1 MRLADEIQEL
11 VRAGFSGLWIQSCE
25 PEEALAELA
34 QMCQTESWKLAS
46 WDIDAGLNGQV
57 STEGVAVTD
66 PLSAVRSPSSIP
78 SDGQPMLLVLANFHR
93 FLGSAEVIQALL
105 HQVAQGKVHQRHLI
119 ILSPVVQLPVELER
133 VFTVVEH
140 ALPSRQ
146 QLEEIAASIATDAE
160 EFPEGT
166 ERVRILDAA
175 CGLNRYEAENAFA
188 LSLVRHGRIEPSAIL
203 QLKSQA
209 LLKGGLLS
217 LHRGGE
223 TFSNLGGLAALKEF
237 CLRALRPSPST
248 NNTVKAKG
256 ILLLGVPGSGKS
268 ALAKA
273 LGNEVG
279 RPTLTLDIGSLLGG
293 IVGQTEQRTR
303 DALRIVEAMAPA
315 VLFVD
320 ELEKSLSGTSGSGQT
335 DSGVGSRMLGTL
347 LTWLADHT
355 SDIFVIATSNNI
367 SGLPP
372 ELTRAER
379 FDAIFFL
386 DLPGRSQKDAI
397 WQMYLRRF
405 GLDPSQVLPE
415 DESWTGAEV
424 RACCRLAALLDV
436 SLMEAAKNVVPVAAT
451 SAESVQRL
459 RSWSSG
465 RCLSADS
472 GGIYRADSTPPPKSR
487 RRLSPNPES
496 N

>member
-11 VRAGFSGLWIQSCE
+11 VRAGFSGLWVQSCE
-25 PEEALAELA
+25 PEDTLAELA
-34 QMCQTESWKLAS
+34 QMCQVEDWRLAS
-46 WDIDAGLNGQV
+46 WDIDVGLNGQL
-57 STEGVAVTD
+57 STEDVTVTD
-66 PLSAVRSPSSIP
+66 PLSAVRSLATVP
-78 SDGQPMLLVLANFHR
+78 SDGHPMLLVLANFHR

-105 HQVAQGKVHQRHLI
+105 HHVAQGKVHQRHLI
-119 ILSPVVQLPVELER
+119 ILSPVVQLPVEIER
-133 VFTVVEH
+133 VFTVIEH
-140 ALPSRQ
+140 ALPTRQ
-146 QLEEIAASIATDAE
+146 QLDEIAASIAADSD
-160 EFPEGT
+160 EFPEGA
-166 ERVRILDAA
+166 ERERILDAA
-175 CGLNRYEAENAFA
+175 CGLSRYEAENAFA
-188 LSLVRHGRIEPSAIL
+188 LSLVRHGCIEPSAIW

-223 TFSNLGGLAALKEF
+223 TFSDLGGLDSLKEF

-248 NNTVKAKG
+248 NNAVKAKG
-256 ILLLGVPGSGKS
+256 VLLLGVPGTGKS

-273 LGNEVG
+273 LGAEVG
-279 RPTLTLDIGSLLGG
+279 RPTLTLDVGTLMGG
-293 IVGQTEQRTR
+293 IVGETEARTR
-303 DALRIVEAMAPA
+303 RALKIIDAMAPA

-320 ELEKSLSGTSGSGQT
+320 ELEKSLSGSTGSGQM

-347 LTWLADHT
+347 LTWLADHE
-355 SDIFVIATSNNI
+355 SDIFVIATSNDI
-367 SGLPP
+367 SKLPP

-405 GLDPSQVLPE
+405 GLASSQVLPE

-436 SLMEAAKNVVPVAAT
+436 PLLEAAKNVVPVAAT

-465 RCLSADS
+465 RCLSAES
-472 GGIYRADSTPPPKSR
+472 GGIYRADRTPPPKSR

>member
-1 MRLADEIQEL
+1 MRLANEIQEL
-11 VRAGFSGLWIQSCE
+11 VRAGFSGLWVQSCE
-25 PEEALAELA
+25 PEDALAELA

-66 PLSAVRSPSSIP
+66 PLSAVRSLASVP
-78 SDGQPMLLVLANFHR
+78 SDGHPTLLVLANFHR

-133 VFTVVEH
+133 VFTVIEH
-140 ALPSRQ
+140 SLPTRQ
-146 QLEEIAASIATDAE
+146 QLEEIAASIAADAE
-160 EFPEGT
+160 EFPEGA
-166 ERVRILDAA
+166 ERERILDAA
-175 CGLNRYEAENAFA
+175 CGLSRYEAENAFA
-188 LSLVRHGRIEPSAIL
+188 LSLVRHGRIEPSAIW
-203 QLKSQA
+203 QLKSLA

-223 TFSNLGGLAALKEF
+223 TFDDLGGLGALKEF
-237 CLRALRPSPST
+237 CLRALRPGSST
-248 NNTVKAKG
+248 NYAVKAKG
-256 ILLLGVPGSGKS
+256 VLLLGVPGTGKS

-273 LGNEVG
+273 LGAEGG
-279 RPTLTLDIGSLLGG
+279 RPTLTLDVGTLMGG
-293 IVGQTEQRTR
+293 IVGETESRTR
-303 DALRIVEAMAPA
+303 RALKIIDAMAPA

-347 LTWLADHT
+347 LTWLADHE
-355 SDIFVIATSNNI
+355 SDIFVIATSNDI
-367 SGLPP
+367 SKLPP

-386 DLPGRSQKDAI
+386 DLPGRSQKDVI
-397 WQMYLRRF
+397 WQMYVRRF
-405 GLDPSQVLPE
+405 GLDASQVLPE

-459 RSWSSG
+459 RNWSSG
-465 RCLSADS
+465 RCLSAES
-472 GGIYRADSTPPPKSR
+472 GGIYRADSTPSSKQR